1 MIGAEPVG
9 RVSAGSGGAAGTRAA
24 PVAAGSFAMAGEA
37 GRGAAAGGGG
47 SPAAIGA
54 MPNAGAA
61 AVQAGANAPPTETA
75 GQAAPHEHDHCAMGE
90 PADARDAM
98 IMDIPDQWKSPASG
112 DIDLVVPKLV
122 LDWMKERVWE
132 ATHDAWHNI
141 RRCNGGGIGLPGSAS
156 GSICSHKE
164 LIPQHQE
171 CSDAEDGYEFL
182 VMHRHMIQSLKQAF
196 PSQKDLFEGFPH
208 FPYDA
213 TDVPEI
219 WRDRWGTGW
228 AANIKATADT
238 LENVEKNVDMWP
250 TEGDLGKFIQCGG
263 MANGASSIHGALHF
277 KWVVNDSPYSLG
289 KQTVNIDNY
298 MFWKLHGWIDH
309 VWERYRAAKGLT
321 DAEPELVQALVDQCH
336 EMERL
341 GAVIDPTKVV
351 DTSSPL
357 PAEHGMFHEQV
368 RPILEKHC
376 GSCHSESSPE
386 AGMSLGG
393 HISSADVV
401 KNLVGVTAAHGGQF
415 KRVVAG
421 DAAHSWL
428 YLKVSGTAMNAGCT
442 GSMCNAQVMPP
453 TGQVTLTTAELMT
466 IEAWIDAGAAPPTQ

>member
-1 MIGAEPVG
+1 
-9 RVSAGSGGAAGTRAA
+9 
-24 PVAAGSFAMAGEA
+24 
-37 GRGAAAGGGG
+37 
-47 SPAAIGA
+47 
-54 MPNAGAA
+54 
-61 AVQAGANAPPTETA
+61 
-75 GQAAPHEHDHCAMGE
+75 
-90 PADARDAM
+90 
-98 IMDIPDQWKSPASG
+98 
-112 DIDLVVPKLV
+112 
-122 LDWMKERVWE
+122 
-132 ATHDAWHNI
+132 
-141 RRCNGGGIGLPGSAS
+141 
-156 GSICSHKE
+156 
-164 LIPQHQE
+164 
-171 CSDAEDGYEFL
+171 
-182 VMHRHMIQSLKQAF
+182 
-196 PSQKDLFEGFPH
+196 
-208 FPYDA
+208 
-213 TDVPEI
+213 
-219 WRDRWGTGW
+219 
-228 AANIKATADT
+228 
-238 LENVEKNVDMWP
+238 
-250 TEGDLGKFIQCGG
+250 
-263 MANGASSIHGALHF
+263 
-277 KWVVNDSPYSLG
+277 
-289 KQTVNIDNY
+289 